1 MSSELHS
8 LPMNIRSAKISDVK
22 AIHALINSY
31 AERDRMLFRSV
42 ADIYENLQCF
52 NVAELDGSVVGCCAL
67 EIVWSDLAEIK
78 SLAVDET
85 NREKGIGRMLVAA
98 AAEQAAALGVP
109 RVFALTLEPDFFLKS
124 GFEIVEKET
133 LPMKVWSDCARCP
146 KQQNCD
152 EIAVIKSVLRDA

>member
-1 MSSELHS
+1 MSSGLHF

-22 AIHALINSY
+22 AIHALISSY

-52 NVAELDGSVVGCCAL
+52 TVAELDGSVVGCCAL

-78 SLAVDET
+78 SLAVDESK
-85 NREKGIGRMLVAA
+85 RETGIGRLLVAA

-109 RVFALTLEPDFFLKS
+109 RVFALTLEPEFFLKS

-133 LPMKVWSDCARCP
+133 MPMKVWSDCARCP

-152 EIAVIKSVLRDA
+152 EIAVIKLTIDD

>member
-1 MSSELHS
+1 
-8 LPMNIRSAKISDVK
+8 MNIRSAKISDVE

-52 NVAELDGSVVGCCAL
+52 TVAELDGSVVGCCAL

-78 SLAVDET
+78 SLAVDEAKK
-85 NREKGIGRMLVAA
+85 EKGIGRMLVAA
-98 AAEQAAALGVP
+98 AAEQAVALGVP
-109 RVFALTLEPDFFLKS
+109 RVFALTLEPEFFLKS

-133 LPMKVWSDCARCP
+133 MPMKVWSDCARCP

-152 EIAVIKSVLRDA
+152 EIAVMRQIRNPNIEILNKSK

>member
-1 MSSELHS
+1 MKT
-8 LPMNIRSAKISDVK
+8 RGATISDVE
-22 AIHALINSY
+22 AIHALISSY

-52 NVAELDGSVVGCCAL
+52 TVAELDGTVVGCCAL
-67 EIVWSDLAEIK
+67 EIIWSDLAEIK

-85 NREKGIGRMLVAA
+85 KKAKGIGRMLVAA

-109 RVFALTLEPDFFLKS
+109 RVFALTLEPEFFVKS

-152 EIAVIKSVLRDA
+152 EIAVVKTVSRRL